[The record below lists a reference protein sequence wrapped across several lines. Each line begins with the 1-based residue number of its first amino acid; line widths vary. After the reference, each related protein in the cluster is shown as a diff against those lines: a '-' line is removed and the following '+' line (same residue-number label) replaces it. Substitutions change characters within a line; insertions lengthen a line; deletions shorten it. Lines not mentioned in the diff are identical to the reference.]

1 MDSHIDAQGESVVAV
16 DLHGI
21 NVRNRF
27 QSFLKEFTD
36 EDGNLIYMKAI
47 TALFNTE
54 RNTIYVNFEHI
65 QTVDENLASC
75 IASQYY
81 RMSPFLNQ
89 AVQILAIEHSGDD
102 ARHHLSKKEM
112 FCSIYKLP
120 TKCRIRELN
129 SDKVGVLVRIDGQ
142 ITRAHPVHPELFKGV
157 FTCEDCGAVIK
168 NVEQQFK
175 YTQPSRC
182 SNAQCG
188 NSSRFKSEVT
198 ESQFVDFQRLRIQ
211 ETQEELPRGSIPR
224 TFEVIARGELV
235 ETAQPGDKIEIT
247 GTLIVIPDV
256 SMMSISG
263 VRADPSKSMRGNK
276 KSAQESASNITHSN
290 PFIKSTT
297 DGSYSPDKIW
307 DTLTPSERKKMKD
320 MFEDPLIAT
329 NLINSLFVNIF
340 GNDQVKLGVLLMLF
354 GGVRKQSKDEGT
366 SLRGDI
372 NVLLV
377 GDPSTAKS
385 QFLKAIEDFSPRSVY
400 TSGKASSAA
409 GLTAAVVRDG
419 ESNSFV
425 IEAGALMLADNGI
438 CCIDEFDK
446 MEYRDQVAIHEA
458 MEQQT
463 ISITKAGVKATLNAR
478 CSILAAANPIHGR
491 YNKSKS
497 LRQNINLSPPIL
509 SRFDL
514 LFVLID
520 ECNEVVDLAIAKKI
534 LSNYRN
540 AVSGSEP
547 KTPYTLEEVRSYI
560 HFAKC
565 FNPLLT
571 PEASEALVAEYK
583 ILRNDDKTAG
593 GFCSWRI
600 TVRQLESLIRISEA
614 LARLHCSSKVTKSH
628 VKKAAELLRASII
641 RVIQPDINL
650 SDGFDDD
657 DDGNTESLDEENNLR
672 HEHILNMPL
681 DSPSSKK
688 QLRITWEAYKRI
700 SDLLIGHLSSE
711 EKKNENVVDYEG
723 MKKNDLVNWYLESI
737 ADELETEQQYSYH
750 KMVCEKV
757 IYRLMTDDGVLL
769 KVDDDE
775 DDNRNPTLIVHP
787 NIVLSHE

>member
-1 MDSHIDAQGESVVAV
+1 MN
-16 DLHGI
+16 LPGI
-21 NVRNRF
+21 
-27 QSFLKEFTD
+27 
-36 EDGNLIYMKAI
+36 
-47 TALFNTE
+47 
-54 RNTIYVNFEHI
+54 
-65 QTVDENLASC
+65 
-75 IASQYY
+75 
-81 RMSPFLNQ
+81 
-89 AVQILAIEHSGDD
+89 
-102 ARHHLSKKEM
+102 
-112 FCSIYKLP
+112 
-120 TKCRIRELN
+120 
-129 SDKVGVLVRIDGQ
+129 
-142 ITRAHPVHPELFKGV
+142 
-157 FTCEDCGAVIK
+157 
-168 NVEQQFK
+168 
-175 YTQPSRC
+175 
-182 SNAQCG
+182 
-188 NSSRFKSEVT
+188 
-198 ESQFVDFQRLRIQ
+198 
-211 ETQEELPRGSIPR
+211 
-224 TFEVIARGELV
+224 
-235 ETAQPGDKIEIT
+235 
-247 GTLIVIPDV
+247 
-256 SMMSISG
+256 
-263 VRADPSKSMRGNK
+263 RADPSKSMRGNK
-276 KSAQESASNITHSN
+276 NNAQEGGGLNGLKSLGVRDLSYKLAFLSSNITHLN
-290 PFIKSTT
+290 PFFKATS
-297 DGSYSPDKIW
+297 DGSHSPDKIW
-307 DTLTPSERKKMKD
+307 DSFTLCERRKLKD
-320 MFEDPLIAT
+320 MFEDPLIVT

-354 GGVRKQSKDEGT
+354 GGVRKHSKDEGT

-385 QFLKAIEDFSPRSVY
+385 QFLKAIEDFSPRSIY

-419 ESNSFV
+419 ESNGFV

-446 MEYRDQVAIHEA
+446 MEYRDQIAIHEA

-497 LRQNINLSPPIL
+497 LKQNINLSSPIL

-520 ECNEVVDLAIAKKI
+520 ECNEIVDLAIAKKI
-534 LSNYRN
+534 LINHRN
-540 AVSGSEP
+540 CVNGTRP
-547 KTPYTLEEVRSYI
+547 KTPYTMEEVRAYI
-560 HFAKC
+560 NFAKC
-565 FNPLLT
+565 FNPVLT
-571 PEASEALVAEYK
+571 PEASEALVVEYK
-583 ILRNDDKTAG
+583 ALRNDDKTTG

-600 TVRQLESLIRISEA
+600 TVRQLESLIRLSEA

-650 SDGFDDD
+650 NDDFDDD
-657 DDGNTESLDEENNLR
+657 ANTENIDEENNLR
-672 HEHILNMPL
+672 HILNMTI

-688 QLRITWEAYKRI
+688 PLRITWEAYKRI

-775 DDNRNPTLIVHP
+775 ADNKNPTLIVHP
-787 NIVLSHE
+787 NIILSHE